1 VVVVVPLVV
10 QEDQVP
16 EEVVVETQE
25 DLVHQKVIMVDRA
38 PEAAEEP
45 QPLEVVVKVEMV
57 ELEEL
62 LLFNHLEVL
71 QPMQVAEAAE
81 DTLLPL
87 VEQEDLVAVA
97 QEATD
102 FKTEILPLEMEVVAE
117 ELEEITLIMP
127 AAVMEVMD

>member
-1 VVVVVPLVV
+1 VVVGEPLVV
-10 QEDQVP
+10 QEDLVP
-16 EEVVVETQE
+16 DLVVLETQE
-25 DLVHQKVIMVDRA
+25 HLVHQKVIMAERV

-45 QPLEVVVKVEMV
+45 EPLEVMVKQVLVEM
-57 ELEEL
+57 EEL

-71 QPMQVAEAAE
+71 QPMQVAEVAE
-81 DTLLPL
+81 ATLLDP

-102 FKTEILPLEMEVVAE
+102 MKTELMLLEMGVVAE
-117 ELEEITLIMP
+117 ELVEITLIMP